1 MKTFNLTVLL
11 CFTLMSTAFSQS
23 REEKAKLK
31 YEAQME
37 EKKEEY
43 ISDFLA
49 TLTIDDFQKEI
60 IAQTMESYFEE
71 FKKIN
76 LLGLRE
82 LERQE
87 LINKLDDSHFKD
99 VKAMVSEDNM
109 SRIMDAVKG
118 KWKKNSKKEKNKKK
132 RKEKNK
138 N

>member
-49 TLTIDDFQKEI
+49 TLNIDDFQKEI

-76 LLGLRE
+76 MLGLRE

-99 VKAMVSEDNM
+99 VKTMVSEDDM
-109 SRIMDAVKG
+109 SSIMDAVKG
-118 KWKKNSKKEKNKKK
+118 KWKKNSKKKKKK